1 MFIWSIAQPEID
13 FFCFLYTIVD
23 YLLARDY
30 LIARDWLAGVTEKK
44 TQNADKSQ

>member
-23 YLLARDY
+23 YLLARD
-30 LIARDWLAGVTEKK
+30 WLAGVTEK